1 MVSFHSMMIG
11 KNHQPIHSWAMG
23 LEKRGTGNGEL
34 EMENGE
40 RRTENRER
48 RTENREQR
56 TENGERR
63 TGNEERR
70 TGNGEWGIF
79 KM

>member
-34 EMENGE
+34 ETENGE

-48 RTENREQR
+48 RTEN
-56 TENGERR
+56 GE
-63 TGNEERR
+63 
-70 TGNGEWGIF
+70 
-79 KM
+79 

>member
-1 MVSFHSMMIG
+1 MVSFHSIMIG

-34 EMENGE
+34 ETENGE

-48 RTENREQR
+48 R

-79 KM
+79 KI